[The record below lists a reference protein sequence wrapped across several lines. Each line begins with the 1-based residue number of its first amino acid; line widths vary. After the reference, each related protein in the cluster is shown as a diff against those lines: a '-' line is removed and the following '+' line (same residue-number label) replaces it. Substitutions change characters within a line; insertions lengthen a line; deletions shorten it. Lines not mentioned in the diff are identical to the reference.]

1 MLVESQYN
9 ILQSHNNSK
18 KHDIAIKMDM
28 HTNGTEYSTQKNFH
42 IFTVNRFWTMGPKI
56 YIRERTASLINDTG
70 EAEYLQVEH

>member
-1 MLVESQYN
+1 
-9 ILQSHNNSK
+9 
-18 KHDIAIKMDM
+18 MDM